1 MIPDVYVEV
10 TGKPV
15 VDNYRKMSLWGT
27 IIVGYP
33 ILNFLFTLKY
43 FHLQFFILFKITVD
57 ALIIF
62 LIMA

>member
-1 MIPDVYVEV
+1 MIPDVLVEV

-27 IIVGYP
+27 FIVGYL

-43 FHLQFFILFKITVD
+43 FHLQFFILLKIAVG
-57 ALIIF
+57 ALIVF
-62 LIMA
+62 LTMT